1 MSKTKGQV
9 KQPLLQVE
17 GLKTHF
23 FTEEGVVRA
32 VDGVDFEIYPGET
45 LGIVGESGCGKS
57 VTALS
62 IIGLVGVP
70 GEIVAGSIRF
80 QDRVLTELDERDLVQ
95 IRGNA
100 ISMIF
105 QQPMSS
111 LNPVFKIGYQVSEV
125 LLTHQNISQGE
136 AWKQAVEL
144 LRKVGIPDSESRANA
159 YPHEISGGQ
168 AQRVMIAMMLANMPS
183 LLIADEPTTALD
195 VTIQAQIL
203 DLMRDLR
210 DEFGTSIMLITHD
223 MGVVAEMADR
233 VGVMYAGQV
242 VEYTDVYNLFDHP
255 HHPYTKG
262 LLESIPVLGSS
273 RNQKLS
279 SIPGSVPNLINLPV
293 GCRFAARCKA
303 KIEHNLTRCSEE
315 MPPMIQVSPGHFARC
330 WIYEDKL

>member
-1 MSKTKGQV
+1 MSKTNGQV

-23 FTEEGVVRA
+23 FTEDGVVRA
-32 VDGVDFEIYPGET
+32 VDGVDFEIYPGES
-45 LGIVGESGCGKS
+45 LAIVGESGCGKS

-70 GEIVAGSIRF
+70 GEIVGGSIRF

-111 LNPVFKIGYQVSEV
+111 LNPVFKIGYQVAEV

-136 AWKQAVEL
+136 AWKQAIEL
-144 LRKVGIPDSESRANA
+144 LRKVGIPDPESRANA

-242 VEYTDVYNLFDHP
+242 VEYTDVYNLFDYP

-279 SIPGSVPNLINLPV
+279 SIPGSVPNLIDLPP

-303 KIEHNLTRCSEE
+303 RIEHNLTKCTEE
-315 MPPMIQVSPGHFARC
+315 MPPMIQVSPGHLARC